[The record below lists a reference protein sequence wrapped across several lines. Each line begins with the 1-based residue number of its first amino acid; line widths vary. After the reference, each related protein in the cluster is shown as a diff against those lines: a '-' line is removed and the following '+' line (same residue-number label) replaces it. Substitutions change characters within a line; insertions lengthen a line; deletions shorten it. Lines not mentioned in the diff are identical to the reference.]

1 MFDVMAEDLHSTAH
15 PDKIKKVFCSQSVV
29 LMLRHGLD
37 PQGKHSALLESLN
50 RVNSRLVSPRQVM
63 LLLESFGAFPISN
76 DQLSNM

>member
-1 MFDVMAEDLHSTAH
+1 
-15 PDKIKKVFCSQSVV
+15 
-29 LMLRHGLD
+29 MLRHGLD